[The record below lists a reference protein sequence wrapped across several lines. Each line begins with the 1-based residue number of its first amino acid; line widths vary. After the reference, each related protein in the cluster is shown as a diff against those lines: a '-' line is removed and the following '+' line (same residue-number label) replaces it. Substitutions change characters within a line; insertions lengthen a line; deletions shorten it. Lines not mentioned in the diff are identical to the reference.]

1 MQTITLMTLVGA
13 YSDPPPTYTC
23 YVFFVCIVC
32 PPPFSLKNYLL
43 NNNNVCVKANF
54 IRVYHFSPAG
64 LCLLHTRKYIDAVIE
79 AYTIRVDVMLYQL
92 ASAL

>member
-43 NNNNVCVKANF
+43 NCFLFVSKQTSYVCIISVRPGYVSCTHAN
-54 IRVYHFSPAG
+54 
-64 LCLLHTRKYIDAVIE
+64 IDAVIE